1 MPKNISTVT
10 QFLESVKQQMCDDYC
25 YYRHMAELNK
35 KMGQKDADERLDA
48 VCENC
53 PMSLM

>member
-10 QFLESVKQQMCDDYC
+10 RFLESVKQQMCDKYC
-25 YYRHMAELNK
+25 YYRTMAELNK
-35 KMGQKDADERLDA
+35 KMGQQDADERLDD